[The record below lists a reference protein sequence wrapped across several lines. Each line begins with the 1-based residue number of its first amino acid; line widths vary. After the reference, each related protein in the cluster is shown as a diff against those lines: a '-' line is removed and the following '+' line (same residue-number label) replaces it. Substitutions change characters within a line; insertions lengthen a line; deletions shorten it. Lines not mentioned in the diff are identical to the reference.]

1 MKTEPTRWIAR
12 AFAVVTLS
20 LSLAANASTEL
31 DGVYWEGSGDNATV
45 GVRIHGT
52 PAYRT
57 TVFDNGHRVRVTLDN
72 ATLGREAAD
81 IPGRGSIRGIF
92 PYMAEDNT
100 GVHIDVLLARPE
112 QVVVTPTEFGLR
124 ISPPMSAGGYQA
136 AAASAPAAIVPA
148 AVSQVSSG
156 HISTDEV
163 TYNAAQQVVPDQVMV
178 GQTAVVTPE
187 VVNGTAQQ
195 VAYNTYETTTVSADS
210 IPYTNYDSSNYTS
223 DPNVVV
229 TTESNNMATTY
240 SESSVISSDQPYMSQ
255 TGSMAGGPL
264 VIQDVQYSAL
274 AGGRVQIDLKMNGRP
289 DEPGAF
295 VTNQPARLA
304 LDFFN
309 TGNGLAQN
317 SVKVGSGAVESVAAI
332 ETQDRTRLVIN
343 LVKPVAY
350 KTEIQDD
357 GIIIILES
365 ATGEA
370 VSASSVKTRQF
381 ASGAE
386 RPTSHS
392 ITKIDFRRDKSG
404 GGKIIVD
411 LSDPKIGVDVKEQ
424 SGEILID
431 FIDTA
436 IPAELERRLDVVDF
450 ATPVQSI
457 DAFAQGQHG
466 RIVVTPIG
474 KYRQLAYQSGN
485 TFTLNVTPISPEEEA
500 EENKDE
506 FGYSGE
512 KLSLNFQKISVR
524 AALQVIADFTG
535 LNFVTSDA
543 VKGSLTLRLQDVPW
557 DQALDIILQTKG
569 LAMRQ
574 KGNVIWVAPAQEIA
588 AKERQ
593 QLEASKQVAELEPL
607 VSELIQINYAKADDI
622 AELLKSIEPVQAG
635 VETGAFG
642 SVSIDKVETN
652 SNTLLSPRGQVTID
666 ARTNTILVQDTSSK
680 IREVRKLIAKLDKPV
695 RQVLIETRIVE
706 ASDDFA
712 RVLGAR
718 LGYGRVT
725 ENARFPG
732 ASDSNIGNV
741 YIGGNSQDAH
751 SIRVDNEIC
760 VEGDCMNVNLPAR
773 GIGAETAG
781 QIGAVIQKYGA
792 GFLHLISLEISALE
806 ASGKGKVIAS
816 PKIMTANQQE
826 AIIKQGQERVFP
838 PSGFNT
844 KPTRD
849 EAVLLLQVKPQI
861 TPDDRVVL
869 DVRIKQDVFVD
880 TSVNIKD
887 KKEVQTQVLL
897 ENGETVV
904 IGGIYQE
911 TSTEDV
917 NKVPLFG
924 DIPVLGNLFKR
935 KSKESA
941 RKELLVFL
949 TPKILDSQL
958 ALR

>member
-1 MKTEPTRWIAR
+1 
-12 AFAVVTLS
+12 L
-20 LSLAANASTEL
+20 
-31 DGVYWEGSGDNATV
+31 
-45 GVRIHGT
+45 
-52 PAYRT
+52 
-57 TVFDNGHRVRVTLDN
+57 
-72 ATLGREAAD
+72 
-81 IPGRGSIRGIF
+81 
-92 PYMAEDNT
+92 
-100 GVHIDVLLARPE
+100 
-112 QVVVTPTEFGLR
+112 
-124 ISPPMSAGGYQA
+124 
-136 AAASAPAAIVPA
+136 
-148 AVSQVSSG
+148 
-156 HISTDEV
+156 
-163 TYNAAQQVVPDQVMV
+163 
-178 GQTAVVTPE
+178 
-187 VVNGTAQQ
+187 
-195 VAYNTYETTTVSADS
+195 
-210 IPYTNYDSSNYTS
+210 
-223 DPNVVV
+223 
-229 TTESNNMATTY
+229 
-240 SESSVISSDQPYMSQ
+240 
-255 TGSMAGGPL
+255 
-264 VIQDVQYSAL
+264 
-274 AGGRVQIDLKMNGRP
+274 
-289 DEPGAF
+289 
-295 VTNQPARLA
+295 
-304 LDFFN
+304 
-309 TGNGLAQN
+309 
-317 SVKVGSGAVESVAAI
+317 
-332 ETQDRTRLVIN
+332 
-343 LVKPVAY
+343 
-350 KTEIQDD
+350 
-357 GIIIILES
+357 IIILES
-365 ATGEA
+365 PTGEA

-386 RPTSHS
+386 RPTNHS

-411 LSDPKIGVDVKEQ
+411 LSNPKIGVDVKEQ
-424 SGEILID
+424 AGEILID

-457 DAFAQGQHG
+457 DAFSQGQHG

-474 KYRQLAYQSGN
+474 KYRQLAYQSGS
-485 TFTLNVTPISPEEEA
+485 TFTLNVTPVTPEEEA
-500 EENKDE
+500 EDNKDE

-607 VSELIQINYAKADDI
+607 VSELVQINYAKADDI

-652 SNTLLSPRGQVTID
+652 SNTLLSPRGQVTVD
-666 ARTNTILVQDTSSK
+666 SRTNTILVQDTASK

-732 ASDSNIGNV
+732 ARDSNIGNV

-751 SIRVDNEIC
+751 TIRTDNKIC

-806 ASGKGKVIAS
+806 ASG
-816 PKIMTANQQE
+816 P
-826 AIIKQGQERVFP
+826 
-838 PSGFNT
+838 
-844 KPTRD
+844 
-849 EAVLLLQVKPQI
+849 
-861 TPDDRVVL
+861 
-869 DVRIKQDVFVD
+869 
-880 TSVNIKD
+880 
-887 KKEVQTQVLL
+887 
-897 ENGETVV
+897 
-904 IGGIYQE
+904 
-911 TSTEDV
+911 
-917 NKVPLFG
+917 
-924 DIPVLGNLFKR
+924 
-935 KSKESA
+935 A
-941 RKELLVFL
+941 RR
-949 TPKILDSQL
+949 S
-958 ALR
+958 